1 MKVQWSPEDLKT
13 LEQSVPKLGI
23 QDAARRTRHSVRE
36 TYLQAIAAGIYM
48 PPNGTGPWPRR
59 SNKGAAWPAADERI
73 LRQEYTGPESLAY
86 ISSLL
91 ERSPHDVEAM
101 TITLGLAHSKN
112 THQPAPTLSPSM
124 QGPAL
129 TPLPVSGATAARG
142 RARPTKFVAV
152 EVTTKAAPKAPEQLS
167 TTAGEPFET
176 SESATATLLTD
187 SASRFDEEASS
198 LHLTP
203 IEELLA
209 PPPVQRATWTRSKD
223 AYLKKHY
230 HIKSVAEIAE
240 AVGMTYYQTTSRARR
255 LKVSNTLSS
264 WSREET
270 IFLLEHI
277 QTDPLTWVAEQLGR
291 SMSAVS
297 LRPKQLGIFPGW
309 SGQDDQVLLQNI
321 DKLTHAEIGKLINR
335 PAYAVG
341 KRLRFLTD
349 HEFDFSRLGLIR
361 LFEAK
366 GREWVDGLIYLPVR
380 PAEVGKT
387 KWTEE
392 QITLLQKHYPTKG
405 SIWCAAKLAM
415 SPERVRHKAQTMGI
429 KKTTVARSWT
439 AEEDKWLLENVLKL
453 DRMECAR
460 HLKRTK
466 GAVSVRASVLGAF
479 KNEQDLQQ
487 DT

>member
-1 MKVQWSPEDLKT
+1 MKVQWSPEDLKK
-13 LEQSVPKLGI
+13 LEQSVPTLGI
-23 QDAARRTRHSVRE
+23 QGAARRTRHSLRE

-59 SNKGAAWPAADERI
+59 NSKGAAWPAADERI
-73 LRQEYTGPESLAY
+73 LRQEYTGPDSLAY

-91 ERSPHDVEAM
+91 ERSPNDVEAM
-101 TITLGLAHSKN
+101 TITLGLAQHQG
-112 THQPAPTLSPSM
+112 THQPAPPQARKV

-129 TPLPVSGATAARG
+129 TPLPAIRVTSVRAQ
-142 RARPTKFVAV
+142 ARPTKTVADT
-152 EVTTKAAPKAPEQLS
+152 VTAKAAPKAAEQVS
-167 TTAGEPFET
+167 KTSDEPFEN

-187 SASRFDEEASS
+187 SASRFEQKAGS
-198 LHLTP
+198 LHLTS
-203 IEELLA
+203 IEEILA
-209 PPPVQRATWTRSKD
+209 PPPIQRATWTRSKD

-255 LKVSNTLSS
+255 LKISNTLSS

-291 SMSAVS
+291 TMSAVS

-309 SGQDDQVLLQNI
+309 SGHDDQVLLQNI
-321 DKLTHAEIGKLINR
+321 DTLTHAEIGKLINR

-349 HEFDFSRLGLIR
+349 HDFEFSRLGLIR

-387 KWTEE
+387 KWTEK
-392 QITLLQKHYPTKG
+392 QIAYLQKHYPTKG
-405 SIWCAAKLAM
+405 SIYCAAKLAM

-429 KKTTVARSWT
+429 KKTTVARPWT

-479 KNEQDLQQ
+479 KNGDELQQ
-487 DT
+487 IT